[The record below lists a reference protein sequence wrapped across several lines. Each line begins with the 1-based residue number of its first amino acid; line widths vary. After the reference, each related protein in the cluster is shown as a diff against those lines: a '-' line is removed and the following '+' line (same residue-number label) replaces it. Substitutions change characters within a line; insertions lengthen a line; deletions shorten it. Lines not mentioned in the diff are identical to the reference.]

1 MTLPAPPPRS
11 RPPRRRPSR
20 RSLLRGLGLAGAAGL
35 GTAGLGACA
44 GGDGPRRTDS
54 VRIILGHGAA
64 PGNPRSEGALAFQR
78 LVAEGSDGEVEIQI
92 LGQESVGSDTEMMVS
107 VAAGTLD
114 MSINSQGPFSSYVP
128 EAALIGLPFLFESS
142 EHAYRVLDGEIQQ
155 TIAARAQEVGFELL
169 GLWDNGL
176 RDITNSVQPIE
187 APEDLAGLK
196 IRTPDDPMTIDIF
209 GELGANP
216 TPLAFGELYLALR
229 QGAVDGQENPVVNI
243 KSSSLQEVQSQLAIT
258 GHKYETNPFVV
269 STTRWESL
277 EEDVRTLIRESATAA
292 LEEQRALMTEQT
304 AAIYEEFEEVLEITR
319 PDREAF
325 REATA
330 PVNERW
336 RAEHPAFYEQLTA
349 AADAIR
355 DDLEEKA

>member
-1 MTLPAPPPRS
+1 MTPPRPLTAP
-11 RPPRRRPSR
+11 RGPRRRD
-20 RSLLRGLGLAGAAGL
+20 LLGGLALAGLAG
-35 GTAGLGACA
+35 TALTGCA

-78 LVAEGSDGEVEIQI
+78 LVAEKSDGEVEIQI

-128 EAALIGLPFLFESS
+128 EAALIGLPFLFETSQ
-142 EHAYRVLDGEIQQ
+142 HAYQVLDGPIQDEI
-155 TIAARAQEVGFELL
+155 AGLAEEKGFHAL
-169 GLWDNGL
+169 GYWDNGM
-176 RDITNSVQPIE
+176 RDITNSVHPIE

-209 GELGANP
+209 DQLGANP
-216 TPLAFGELYLALR
+216 TPMAFGELYLGLR

-243 KSSSLQEVQSQLAIT
+243 HSSSLHEVQAHLAVT
-258 GHKYETNPFVV
+258 GHKYETNPFVM
-269 STTRWESL
+269 STTRWEKL
-277 EEDVRTLIRESATAA
+277 DDAVREVIEEAA
-292 LEEQRALMTEQT
+292 VEALAEQRRLMTEQT
-304 AAIYEEFEEVLEITR
+304 AEIYTEFEQSLQVTH
-319 PDREAF
+319 PDRAVF

-330 PVNERW
+330 PVYESW
-336 RAEHPAFYEQLTA
+336 QQEHPDFFEQITA
-349 AADAIR
+349 AADEIR
-355 DDLEEKA
+355 AEHEESAA